1 LKQITFV
8 SYRGGTGKTTLAAN
22 LSALLAKNG
31 KNVCMLDMDVYAPS
45 LHTYFG
51 EINHDKDRKTI
62 NDFLIGK
69 CKVNDLLVEITPIL
83 QLSEKGYLP
92 GKIFGCFASSK
103 REDILKV
110 EAVKEDKNRMNILK
124 NFINLRKDLD
134 EKYNIDYLIVDTAP
148 GIISITRALFR
159 ISDVAIFVIRTGE
172 VDNTGLE
179 SLTNYILAVNEG
191 HKNNVYYLVVNMFSG
206 YCVPDR
212 QLTNS
217 RDICT
222 SKGDCTLPP
231 MRDDFIRILSMIE
244 SNNAMKLVPCYCDI
258 QFARREFLTVLE
270 YPDHPFSQKINE
282 LKALIN
288 IQ

>member
-1 LKQITFV
+1 MKQITFV

-31 KNVCMLDMDVYAPS
+31 QNVCILDMDIYAPS
-45 LHTYFG
+45 LHSYFG
-51 EINHDKDRKTI
+51 DMNHYETRKTI
-62 NDFLIGK
+62 NNFLIGK
-69 CKVNDLLVEITPIL
+69 CKVNDILVEITPIL
-83 QLSEKGYLP
+83 QLSEKGYLS
-92 GKIFGCFASSK
+92 GKIFACFASPK

-110 EAVKEDKNRMNILK
+110 EAVIEDKNRMNILK

-134 EKYNIDYLIVDTAP
+134 EKYNIDYLIVDTGP
-148 GIISITRALFR
+148 GIYSITRALFR
-159 ISDVAIFVIRTGE
+159 ISDIAVFVIRTGE
-172 VDNTGLE
+172 VDNTGLA

-191 HKNNVYYLVVNMFSG
+191 RKNNMYYLVVNMFSG

-217 RDICT
+217 SDCT
-222 SKGDCTLPP
+222 NKGDCTLPP
-231 MRDDFIRILSMIE
+231 MRDDFIRMLRMIDSE
-244 SNNAMKLVPCYCDI
+244 NAMKLVPCYCDI
-258 QFARREFLTVLE
+258 QFSRREFLTVLK